1 MHNALFHNKK
11 GVSEVIASL
20 ILMLIV
26 SVAGVIVYSY
36 SLGTFNSSSSFL
48 QSQTSNEEERTQER
62 FSIIAVWWSTSNQ
75 LNLTVLNYG
84 RIEVAIDAV
93 YVNGTAVS
101 AFLSGKGITVGAGQ
115 LVWVKFT
122 SPFSILSGN
131 VHEILAVS
139 ERGGKNAVFW
149 KA

>member
-1 MHNALFHNKK
+1 M
-11 GVSEVIASL
+11 
-20 ILMLIV
+20 
-26 SVAGVIVYSY
+26 
-36 SLGTFNSSSSFL
+36 
-48 QSQTSNEEERTQER
+48 
-62 FSIIAVWWSTSNQ
+62 
-75 LNLTVLNYG
+75 LNYG

-101 AFLSGKGITVGAGQ
+101 VFLSGKGITVGAGQ